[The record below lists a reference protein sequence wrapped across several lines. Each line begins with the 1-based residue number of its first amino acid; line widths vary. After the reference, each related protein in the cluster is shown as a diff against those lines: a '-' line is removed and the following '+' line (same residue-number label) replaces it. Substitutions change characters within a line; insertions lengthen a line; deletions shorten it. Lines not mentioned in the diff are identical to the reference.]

1 MAAADD
7 APTVPSST
15 EPDAVDT
22 ETPTP
27 DAPSDPAPE
36 TDSEPVTDPS
46 PSPEALPTPD
56 VSPGAGDGEAG
67 SAAEDTPTASSPAPD
82 AEPLATSPV
91 EPPIEPPQPIQ
102 PGSLTAGDYDDQLN
116 PWLYQ
121 QYSDN
126 HLQNVRPQAN
136 IPRLDLSNRVAVF
149 IKDNSNMP
157 YAGASVELIGDQGNT
172 VSRLVTPANGTTY
185 LYEDLDGLGS
195 EFTLKI
201 SDRLG
206 DVSVMQTVQLDSIGR
221 GRQLEFT
228 LATPGVAVSQLD
240 LQLVIDTTGSMGDEL
255 NYLQTEL
262 SSILDN
268 VQNTNPQVSIRTGLV
283 VYRDVGDQYVV
294 RSYPFT
300 DNLGDMQSALNAET
314 FDGGGDY
321 PEAMDQAMAE
331 ALSFEWREQSAKIS
345 LLVADAPPHSDRVN
359 ATWQSALTARS
370 KQIHIVPVAASGV
383 AEDAEYL
390 MRSMAALTNS
400 RYLFLTDDSGLGN
413 SHAEPQV
420 DCYVVTRLDG
430 LIKRVINQVITGE
443 RSEPS
448 DNEIIREVGNY
459 DNGECNVNQQ

>member
-1 MAAADD
+1 
-7 APTVPSST
+7 
-15 EPDAVDT
+15 
-22 ETPTP
+22 
-27 DAPSDPAPE
+27 
-36 TDSEPVTDPS
+36 
-46 PSPEALPTPD
+46 
-56 VSPGAGDGEAG
+56 
-67 SAAEDTPTASSPAPD
+67 
-82 AEPLATSPV
+82 
-91 EPPIEPPQPIQ
+91 
-102 PGSLTAGDYDDQLN
+102 
-116 PWLYQ
+116 
-121 QYSDN
+121 
-126 HLQNVRPQAN
+126 
-136 IPRLDLSNRVAVF
+136 
-149 IKDNSNMP
+149 
-157 YAGASVELIGDQGNT
+157 
-172 VSRLVTPANGTTY
+172 
-185 LYEDLDGLGS
+185 
-195 EFTLKI
+195 
-201 SDRLG
+201 
-206 DVSVMQTVQLDSIGR
+206 
-221 GRQLEFT
+221 